1 MGVAMCQTMLD
12 QVGGDLSPA
21 AGGGGVTLDRGD
33 TEECFFR

>member
-1 MGVAMCQTMLD
+1 MCQTMLD

-21 AGGGGVTLDRGD
+21 AGGGGVRLDTDRGD